1 MPRARR
7 STRLPAGDRAKYT
20 TDPFEIAGVSGDS
33 DAAETT
39 DPATVKTKKEKGD
52 DDSDEEFQEAPDDD
66 GDMEEDEEEPEEEEE
81 EEADSEEDPSIMDTG
96 EPTSTPGRGKKKEKT
111 TSSQPRYTKQRRPD
125 GAVALK
131 GDETHIRGILNR
143 SENSSKMLHLQL
155 SFGSDERDLLAITYA
170 RDRWAK
176 GIDSGFP
183 TRASLNAAETAP
195 DYTYGPT
202 FGADPEDVKRETTRG
217 WDWYYDGEVGEGF
230 RKRQCTTKIE
240 EDEYRRIYMPKTKP
254 GKHTILAGPA
264 DDQKRFTLGQYE
276 SVNFG
281 EAWSERELRNRPSS
295 NKNSADTAGAKRK
308 PREGW
313 ILNLGHKIQTM
324 AWAPNQDGLVQYLAI
339 VTPITDEQKSNYL
352 DPLADKVAA
361 AFRPSA
367 PYPSALQIWAFKAK
381 REDSLTKTLDMEF
394 KPRLRL
400 ALCTDWGDLRR
411 ISWCTLPRA
420 KRDEDDE
427 DILKNIGLLAG
438 IWSDGCVRVL
448 DIKANRDP
456 NATEFRKLNTIIGQL
471 MRIS

>member
-230 RKRQCTTKIE
+230 RKRQCTTKVE

-281 EAWSERELRNRPSS
+281 EAWSEREVRNRPSS

-324 AWAPNQDGLVQYLAI
+324 A
-339 VTPITDEQKSNYL
+339 
-352 DPLADKVAA
+352 
-361 AFRPSA
+361 
-367 PYPSALQIWAFKAK
+367 
-381 REDSLTKTLDMEF
+381 
-394 KPRLRL
+394 
-400 ALCTDWGDLRR
+400 
-411 ISWCTLPRA
+411 
-420 KRDEDDE
+420 
-427 DILKNIGLLAG
+427 
-438 IWSDGCVRVL
+438 
-448 DIKANRDP
+448 
-456 NATEFRKLNTIIGQL
+456 
-471 MRIS
+471 

>member
-202 FGADPEDVKRETTRG
+202 FGADPEDVKKETTRG

-240 EDEYRRIYMPKTKP
+240 EYEGHRIYMPQAKP

-276 SVNFG
+276 SINFG
-281 EAWSERELRNRPSS
+281 EAWSEREVKNRPSS
-295 NKNSADTAGAKRK
+295 NKNSEDTARK

-339 VTPITDEQKSNYL
+339 VTPITDEQKSNYP

>member
-1 MPRARR
+1 MPLARR
-7 STRLPAGDRAKYT
+7 STRLPAADRAKYT
-20 TDPFEIAGVSGDS
+20 TDPFEIAGVSGDF
-33 DAAETT
+33 DTAETN
-39 DPATVKTKKEKGD
+39 DPSTVKTKKEKGD
-52 DDSDEEFQEAPDDD
+52 DDLDEEFQEAPDDE
-66 GDMEEDEEEPEEEEE
+66 GDMEEDEGEPEEEEE
-81 EEADSEEDPSIMDTG
+81 AEADSEDEEDPSIMDTG
-96 EPTSTPGRGKKKEKT
+96 EPTGSREKKKEKT
-111 TSSQPRYTKQRRPD
+111 TASQPRYTKQRRPD

-202 FGADPEDVKRETTRG
+202 FGADPEDMKRETTRG
-217 WDWYYDGEVGEGF
+217 WDWYYDDEVGEGF
-230 RKRQCTTKIE
+230 RKRQCTAKIE
-240 EDEYRRIYMPKTKP
+240 EDEGRRIYMPQPKP

-264 DDQKRFTLGQYE
+264 DDQKRFTLGQHE

-281 EAWSERELRNRPSS
+281 EAWSDREVKNRPHS
-295 NKNSADTAGAKRK
+295 NNNSADTAGAKRK

-339 VTPITDEQKSNYL
+339 VTPITDEQKSHYP

-381 REDSLTKTLDMEF
+381 REDSLTKMLDMEL

-427 DILKNIGLLAG
+427 DVLKNIGLMAG
-438 IWSDGCVRVL
+438 TWSDGYVRVL
-448 DIKANRDP
+448 DIKTNRDP
-456 NATEFRKLNTIIGQL
+456 NATEFCKLENDK
-471 MRIS
+471 

>member
-281 EAWSERELRNRPSS
+281 EAWSEREVRNRPSS

-339 VTPITDEQKSNYL
+339 VTPITDEQKSNYP

>member
-20 TDPFEIAGVSGDS
+20 TDPFEIAGVGGDS
-33 DAAETT
+33 DTAETNG
-39 DPATVKTKKEKGD
+39 PSTVKTKKEKGV
-52 DDSDEEFQEAPDDD
+52 DDSDEEFQEASGDE
-66 GDMEEDEEEPEEEEE
+66 GDMEEDEEEPEGEEEV
-81 EEADSEEDPSIMDTG
+81 EADSEDEEDPSIMDTG
-96 EPTSTPGRGKKKEKT
+96 VPAGSRGKKKEKT
-111 TSSQPRYTKQRRPD
+111 TASQPRYTKQRRPD

-131 GDETHIRGILNR
+131 GNETHIRGILNR
-143 SENSSKMLHLQL
+143 SENSSKMLHFQL

-202 FGADPEDVKRETTRG
+202 FGADPEDMKRETTRG

-230 RKRQCTTKIE
+230 RKRQCTAKIE
-240 EDEYRRIYMPKTKP
+240 EDEGRRIYMPQPKP
-254 GKHTILAGPA
+254 GKHTVLAGPA
-264 DDQKRFTLGQYE
+264 DDQKRFTLGQHE

-281 EAWSERELRNRPSS
+281 EAWSEREVKNSPSS
-295 NKNSADTAGAKRK
+295 NNNSADTAGAKRK

-313 ILNLGHKIQTM
+313 ILNLGHKVQYM

-339 VTPITDEQKSNYL
+339 VTPITDKQKSHYP

-400 ALCTDWGDLRR
+400 VLCTDWGDLRR
-411 ISWCTLPRA
+411 ISWCAIPRT

-427 DILKNIGLLAG
+427 DVLKNIGLMAG

-448 DIKANRDP
+448 DIKTNRDP
-456 NATEFRKLNTIIGQL
+456 NATEFCKLENDNQ
-471 MRIS
+471 S

>member
-202 FGADPEDVKRETTRG
+202 FGADPEDMKRETTRG

-281 EAWSERELRNRPSS
+281 EAWSEREVRNRPSS

-339 VTPITDEQKSNYL
+339 VTLITDEQKSNYP

>member
-230 RKRQCTTKIE
+230 RKRQCTTKVE

-281 EAWSERELRNRPSS
+281 EAWSEREVRNRPSS

-339 VTPITDEQKSNYL
+339 VTPITDEQKSNYP

>member
-20 TDPFEIAGVSGDS
+20 TDPFELAGVSGDS
-33 DAAETT
+33 DT
-39 DPATVKTKKEKGD
+39 DPSAVKTKKEKGD
-52 DDSDEEFQEAPDDD
+52 DDSDDEFQEAPDDE
-66 GDMEEDEEEPEEEEE
+66 GDMEVEAEEEAEEE
-81 EEADSEEDPSIMDTG
+81 EEADSEDEEDPSIMDTG
-96 EPTSTPGRGKKKEKT
+96 EPTPAKKKGKAT
-111 TSSQPRYTKQRRPD
+111 TSQPRYTKQRRPD
-125 GAVALK
+125 GAIALK

-202 FGADPEDVKRETTRG
+202 FGADPEDVKKETTRG

-240 EDEYRRIYMPKTKP
+240 EYEGHRIYMPQAKP

-276 SVNFG
+276 SINFG
-281 EAWSERELRNRPSS
+281 EAWSEREVKNRPSS
-295 NKNSADTAGAKRK
+295 NKNSEDTARK

-339 VTPITDEQKSNYL
+339 VTPITDGQKSHYP
-352 DPLADKVAA
+352 DPLADKVAT

-411 ISWCTLPRA
+411 ISWCTIPRA
-420 KRDEDDE
+420 KRDEDD
-427 DILKNIGLLAG
+427 DDVLKNIGLMAG
-438 IWSDGCVRVL
+438 IWGDGCVRVL
-448 DIKANRDP
+448 DIKTNRDP
-456 NATEFRKLNTIIGQL
+456 NATEFCKLENKL
-471 MRIS
+471 AN